1 MPTRENR
8 CTLTRDHQ
16 LGVDDLE
23 HLVSRLRRATRR
35 AESVR
40 DWANCVTTPTCERVD
55 DLLYDLTCL
64 VDDVH
69 RILDGGIRLV

>member
-8 CTLTRDHQ
+8 CTLTRDHLGQ

-40 DWANCVTTPTCERVD
+40 DWANELAGHPVLEVITAREPVQCD
-55 DLLYDLTCL
+55 N
-64 VDDVH
+64 
-69 RILDGGIRLV
+69 ILHP